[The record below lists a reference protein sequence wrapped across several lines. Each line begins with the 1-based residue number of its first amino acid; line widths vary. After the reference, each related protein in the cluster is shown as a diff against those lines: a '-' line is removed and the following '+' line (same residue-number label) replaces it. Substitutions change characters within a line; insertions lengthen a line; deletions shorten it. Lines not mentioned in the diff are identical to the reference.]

1 MREQGIRTGCP
12 PSVRGD
18 GGNGEGR
25 NSRTAGRD
33 ENGGGGDDTGSNS
46 DYGNSG
52 GGGLRANDV
61 HRGRAGSAPGRTPH
75 RSERR
80 RSRNTRTRVAVVA
93 AGVAFLGALAPAPG
107 HASTGTESAPRPGT
121 PVRFVPGPCPKTPE
135 PVPGRCGFLEVP
147 ENRAHPGGRTV
158 RLTVVVVPT
167 VSARPAGD
175 PVVFMTGGPGA
186 DAIDDIPFLI
196 GAGVNKDR
204 DLIVMAQRG
213 TLHAQ
218 PNLACPEIDRFYAD
232 AVGLRYDAP
241 STGRRLVR
249 AAKQCRDRLTAHGVE
264 LSAYNTTENA
274 ADFADLRGALGIH
287 RWNVY
292 GYSYGT
298 DLALTYL
305 RRHPQGTRSF
315 AIDSVV
321 PPQIVSLPWTWDSA
335 GEGINTIFAAC
346 AAQPRC
352 KNRYPDLSRTLTR
365 QVRRLEARPLTVMA
379 QPPSGGTPVKVVL
392 DGGALVNLLVANA
405 VPAVDVPAAL
415 DELAHGNPE
424 RFARARAAGANPAIG
439 EFAHGLT
446 QSVACAEWVPGY
458 SQSDLLAAGR
468 RAFPGWPDS
477 VLAQAPQLPFEQE
490 VCHVWNVPDR
500 TPVQRVTTVSNVPA
514 LVLSGTFD
522 AKTGARWG
530 AYAART
536 LSRSTTVR
544 IPGIGHWVVPQ
555 SPCAQSVLA
564 SFLAR
569 PNAPDT
575 SCVAGLTPKPFT
587 IIPALETP

>member
-1 MREQGIRTGCP
+1 MRRQVIRTGCP
-12 PSVRGD
+12 PSDRR
-18 GGNGEGR
+18 NGSSG
-25 NSRTAGRD
+25 
-33 ENGGGGDDTGSNS
+33 NGGGAGRREQENE
-46 DYGNSG
+46 G
-52 GGGLRANDV
+52 GGRRAHDA
-61 HRGRAGSAPGRTPH
+61 RRDRDGSAPGRPANGSGA
-75 RSERR
+75 RA
-80 RSRNTRTRVAVVA
+80 SRTARTRVAVAA
-93 AGVAFLGALAPAPG
+93 AGMAFLGVLAPTPG
-107 HASTGTESAPRPGT
+107 HAATAPAGGPRPG
-121 PVRFVPGPCPKTPE
+121 PPARFVPGPCPATAE

-147 ENRAHPGGRTV
+147 ENRAHPGGRKV
-158 RLTVVVVPT
+158 RLTVVIVPA
-167 VSARPAGD
+167 VSAKPAGD

-186 DAIDDIPFLI
+186 DAIDDLPFLI

-204 DLIVMAQRG
+204 ELIVMAQRG
-213 TLHAQ
+213 TLHSR
-218 PNLACPEIDRFYAD
+218 PDLACPEIDRFYAE

-249 AAKQCRDRLTAHGVE
+249 AAAQCRTRLTASGVD

-274 ADFADLRGALGIH
+274 ADFADLRGALGIR

-305 RRHPQGTRSF
+305 RRHPQGIRSV

-321 PPQIVSLPWTWDSA
+321 PPRIVSLPWTWDSA
-335 GEGINTIFAAC
+335 QEGINTIFAAC

-352 KNRYPDLSRTLTR
+352 ENRYPDLSRTLTQ
-365 QVRRLEARPLTVMA
+365 QVRRLEARPLTVTA
-379 QPPSGGTPVKVVL
+379 QPPSGGKPVKVVL

-424 RFARARAAGANPAIG
+424 RFARARAAGATPVIG

-446 QSVACAEWVPGY
+446 QSVACAEWVPGHTRA
-458 SQSDLLAAGR
+458 DLLAAGR

-477 VLAQAPQLPFEQE
+477 VLAQAPQLPFEQD
-490 VCHVWNVPDR
+490 VCRVWNVPDR
-500 TPVQRVTTVSNVPA
+500 TPIQRLTTAGNVPA

-536 LSRSTTVR
+536 LFRSTTVL

-555 SPCAQSVLA
+555 SPCAASVLT
-564 SFLAR
+564 SFLTR

-575 SCVAGLTPKPFT
+575 GCVAGLAPKPFT
-587 IIPALETP
+587 ITPTLETP

>member
-1 MREQGIRTGCP
+1 MA
-12 PSVRGD
+12 
-18 GGNGEGR
+18 
-25 NSRTAGRD
+25 RTASTARI
-33 ENGGGGDDTGSNS
+33 
-46 DYGNSG
+46 
-52 GGGLRANDV
+52 
-61 HRGRAGSAPGRTPH
+61 
-75 RSERR
+75 
-80 RSRNTRTRVAVVA
+80 RVAVVA
-93 AGVAFLGALAPAPG
+93 AGVAFVGALAPAPG
-107 HASTGTESAPRPGT
+107 HAATASGSGSRPGA
-121 PVRFVPGPCPKTPE
+121 PARFVPGPCPKTPE
-135 PVPGRCGFLEVP
+135 PVTGRCGFLEVP
-147 ENRAHPGGRTV
+147 ENRAHPGGRTI
-158 RLTVVVVPT
+158 RLTVVVVPA
-167 VSARPAGD
+167 VSAKPAKD
-175 PVVFMTGGPGA
+175 PVVFMTGGPGG
-186 DAIDDIPFLI
+186 DAIDDMPFVI

-213 TLHAQ
+213 TLHAR

-249 AAKQCRDRLTAHGVE
+249 AADQCRNRLTATGVD

-274 ADFADLRGALGIH
+274 ADFADLRRALGIH

-305 RRHPQGTRSF
+305 RRHPQGTRSV

-335 GEGINTIFAAC
+335 QEGINTIFAAC
-346 AAQPRC
+346 AAQPQCR
-352 KNRYPDLSRTLTR
+352 NRYPDLSRTLTR

-379 QPPSGGTPVKVVL
+379 RPPSGGAPVKVVL

-424 RFARARAAGANPAIG
+424 RFARARAAGATPVIG

-458 SQSDLLAAGR
+458 SQADLLAAGR

-477 VLAQAPQLPFEQE
+477 VLAQAPQLPFEHD
-490 VCHVWNVPDR
+490 VCRVWNVPDR

-514 LVLSGTFD
+514 LVVSGTFD

-530 AYAART
+530 AYTART
-536 LSRSTTVR
+536 LFRSTTVL

-575 SCVAGLTPKPFT
+575 GCVAGLTPKPFT
-587 IIPALETP
+587 ITPVLETP